1 MKYRNR
7 IDEFMTEITKDF
19 TVKPKDPIS
28 NYRMNESVR
37 QWMYAETTRV
47 PRLLTEDKEEELDN
61 MRYLLKE
68 IPSVE
73 EIIDTF
79 RLDED
84 EEAEAE
90 KIWNILVDHKAG
102 KVNHWN
108 AWSEVRR
115 ILRGTGL
122 DVETD
127 EVGTV
132 EAEYIQIGST
142 YDATL
147 VHDNEVEM
155 IGFISL
161 SDWKEQAERTYGED
175 HEQDEDTYID
185 WFDVSK
191 YNDAEEA
198 TEAVIE
204 MATKKKRLNLG
215 YGPEFPEE
223 RTYEKLEEKQS
234 DIIEI
239 DVEIAKA
246 LEQKGYEV
254 ADYAKGIA
262 KQKIGNRQMK
272 IGKLLKDKP
281 QLIKKFQ
288 ERLQGQK
295 KNVQNLSIV
304 YSFNP
309 RDIATMSTNRG
320 WTSCAD
326 LDGGGPAAEQLPNKI
341 KFGGMVAY
349 LIKSTDK
356 EIRDPI
362 ARIAVR
368 RFLNEKDGSFAL
380 LAEKRCYGADV
391 EGFAAQ
397 VEEKLDANNKLTMK
411 TPLAIVKDAENGYSD
426 SFGGTETLLSG
437 KRLNDLI
444 RKAKDGDSRPLK
456 NHILKTWDKKS
467 SENVTGELLNVLSMS
482 LHSSDIESKD
492 LVDIIMHMDKDGV
505 ISKDLPIGMI
515 KFIEVFRSSD
525 ENYAE
530 QLDRYIEHLGK
541 YAKETFAK
549 LVTSGDFERRKEV
562 IPSRVVTEAFMNSV
576 RKHISKDFEI
586 TPDDAKTSII
596 KYLTILKKNH
606 NQFRGSDVVNKIISQ
621 VLPMLKFLPDFI
633 ETRSRM
639 DSVTAG
645 MMGISN
651 VKGGYEYNSEH
662 LKNIKKIL
670 RVLVKK
676 MGRISVDETFSIFR
690 GLNSHELREEFVN
703 KEDFSKLKL
712 TFPPNKYQM
721 TEFFTKSVEFLDEF
735 LDENQQDHQEVVEDF
750 IQYSRYLKH
759 IAPDLADEVMQEF
772 EDGWTRPGSVKRTKK
787 KAFNVFEKY
796 LKDDKYWID
805 LADIKDEANTTPG
818 EAVTKEDINRKDKN
832 GADLHKKDKVKVTA
846 GRNKGNIG
854 YIRTTD
860 SKETG
865 DRLYLSKNPSLE
877 LRGGWWDK
885 ALDVELVE
893 EEIKTESFYEDVN
906 KAFRLLDSM

>member
-1 MKYRNR
+1 M
-7 IDEFMTEITKDF
+7 EEITKDF
-19 TVKPKDPIS
+19 TVKSVDPIS

-37 QWMYAETTRV
+37 KWMYSETTQV
-47 PRLLTEDKEEELDN
+47 PSLLTEDENDEMILMKQLLKDIPSFNEIVDAFALDADEEEN
-61 MRYLLKE
+61 
-68 IPSVE
+68 
-73 EIIDTF
+73 
-79 RLDED
+79 
-84 EEAEAE
+84 AE
-90 KIWNILVDHKAG
+90 KIHQILVDHKNG
-102 KVNHWN
+102 EINNWN
-108 AWSEVRR
+108 AWKEISI
-115 ILRGTGL
+115 ILAESGI
-122 DVETD
+122 ETD
-127 EVGTV
+127 VINPDNLDGI
-132 EAEYIQIGST
+132 EAEYFPTGDT
-142 YDATL
+142 YSPTL
-147 VHDNEVEM
+147 VHDKELEM
-155 IGFISL
+155 IGFTSWG
-161 SDWKEQAERTYGED
+161 DWLEQAERAYGPGADE
-175 HEQDEDTYID
+175 DEDTYID
-185 WFDVSK
+185 WFDATK

-204 MATKKKRLNLG
+204 MATKKKRLDLS

-223 RTYEKLEEKQS
+223 RTYEKLEEKQA
-234 DIIEI
+234 DVIEI
-239 DVEIAKA
+239 DVEISKA
-246 LEQKGYEV
+246 LDQKGYEV
-254 ADYAKGIA
+254 EDYVKGIA
-262 KQKIGNRQMK
+262 KQKTGNRQIK
-272 IGKLLKDKP
+272 IGKLIKDKP
-281 QLIKKFQ
+281 QLIKKFN
-288 ERLQGQK
+288 ERLKGQK
-295 KNVQNLSIV
+295 KDVRNLMIV
-304 YSFNP
+304 YTYNP
-309 RDIATMSTNRG
+309 RDIATMSTHRG

-326 LDGGGPAAEQLPNKI
+326 LSQGGPAAEQLPNKI

-349 LIKSTDK
+349 LINPTDK
-356 EIRDPI
+356 NINDPI
-362 ARIAVR
+362 ARIAIR
-368 RFLNEKDGSFAL
+368 RFLNEKDGSFAML
-380 LAEKRCYGADV
+380 PEKRCYGAEV
-391 EGFAAQ
+391 EGFAEQ
-397 VEEKLDANNKLTMK
+397 VDAKLDKNNEATMK

-426 SFGGTETLLSG
+426 SFGGKETLVVG
-437 KRLNDLI
+437 KRLEDLLK
-444 RKAKDGDSRPLK
+444 RTREGDSSPLRK
-456 NHILKTWDKKS
+456 HILKKWNSKT
-467 SENVTGELLNVLSMS
+467 SENVTGEILNNLSAKFS
-482 LHSSDIESKD
+482 NNVNPKD
-492 LVDIIMHMDKDGV
+492 LTDILLHIDKDGV
-505 ISKDLPIGMI
+505 ISKDLPIEMI
-515 KFIEVFRSSD
+515 KFVENFRTD
-525 ENYAE
+525 DGDYAKS
-530 QLDRYIEHLGK
+530 LDRYIEHLGK

-621 VLPMLKFLPDFI
+621 VLPMLKFLPDFV
-633 ETRSRM
+633 ETRSRV

-651 VKGGYEYNSEH
+651 VKGDTEYNSEH

-690 GLNSHELREEFVN
+690 GLNSHELRKEFVN

-712 TFPPNKYQM
+712 TFPPDKYQM

-735 LDENQQDHQEVVEDF
+735 LDENRQDHPEVVEDF

-772 EDGWTRPGSVKRTKK
+772 EDEKTRPGNAKRTKK

-818 EAVTKEDINRKDKN
+818 EAATKEDINRKDKN

-846 GRNKGNIG
+846 GQNKGNIG

-877 LRGGWWDK
+877 FRGGWWDK